1 MKVVQYTVWDFIEGL
16 KHPANT
22 CLLLLAFAFSVS
34 FLVWRQGRFP
44 DSGGRVLGRG
54 DLDAGYRDPQLEEG
68 TFQIQNLFALPYQKK
83 SDSIIPDICHFFYTG
98 KIFGE

>member
-16 KHPANT
+16 KHSANT
-22 CLLLLAFAFSVS
+22 CLLLLAFTFSAS

-44 DSGGRVLGRG
+44 DPSGRVLGRG

-68 TFQIQNLFALPYQKK
+68 TFQVQIFFALQNIF
-83 SDSIIPDICHFFYTG
+83 SDS
-98 KIFGE
+98 

>member
-22 CLLLLAFAFSVS
+22 CLLLLAFTFSAS

-44 DSGGRVLGRG
+44 DPSGRVLGRG

-68 TFQIQNLFALPYQKK
+68 TFQLQNLFALPKK
-83 SDSIIPDICHFFYTG
+83 ISDTIF
-98 KIFGE
+98 KI

>member
-22 CLLLLAFAFSVS
+22 CLLLLASTFSVS

-68 TFQIQNLFALPYQKK
+68 TFQLQNLFALPLKK
-83 SDSIIPDICHFFYTG
+83 IRTQFSKYELPSSPPSTSFPS
-98 KIFGE
+98 